1 MKYRVL
7 LSLITVVLSGAVFG
21 QDYPSVERIKKDPT
35 YQWGEGGGSSL
46 EEADR
51 EALQNLVQ
59 QISVSVVS
67 SYEQEE
73 QQMGLNDQTISRE
86 DIAAKLKTFSF
97 ATLQNVEQ
105 VILSEEPARVFRYVK
120 RSEIEKSFQL
130 RRERALS
137 FVEEANRALKGVQ
150 LGDAL
155 KYYYW
160 AMALLNATPQGASY
174 KAVVDGK
181 EVMLY
186 TWCYSQIERIVEKI
200 QFRVMNIQQF
210 PSYSALR
217 FEVTYDSAPVS
228 NLDYQYWI
236 GQRYSALHS
245 VHDGV
250 GTADLMQ
257 LADGDQL
264 KLKIEYQYA
273 SMAKNLDAELRGCFE
288 GSLPNVPLNSVQK
301 HIPIV
306 MKEVQ
311 AIQKEEKKQQKQ
323 IEKSEE
329 VALAAT
335 QEDLRVSAYARNQEM
350 PYSPVTFT
358 APASTDSYK
367 AVMEQVETAIRQ
379 QSYDSVM
386 KLFTTDGWD
395 MFNKIVA
402 YGKATILAEPNYQF
416 ITYGDEIICRSI
428 PMQFKFRHNKVF
440 VQNVSFRFDKSGR
453 IDSIAFTL
461 PDSMEA
467 LLFDSGFRWDN
478 NSRLLMMSFLENY
491 QTAYSLKRID
501 YIESIYHDDALII
514 VGKML
519 KSARQ
524 SDSAVTSQLFSD
536 PEVQL
541 QRRTKEQYIAQL
553 KRSFQSN
560 EYINIAFEDVDIAKM
575 VNSGEIY
582 AIHLKQYYHSS
593 NYSDTGYLTL
603 LVDLRDTTAPMIH
616 VRVWNPKKDP
626 NFTARKFLQRGAELF
641 E

>member
-1 MKYRVL
+1 MM
-7 LSLITVVLSGAVFG
+7 VVLSGAVFG
-21 QDYPSVERIKKDPT
+21 QDYPSVERIKRDKS
-35 YQWGEGGGSSL
+35 YQWGEGAGSSL

-73 QQMGLNDQTISRE
+73 AQMGLNDQTVSRE

-137 FVEEANRALKGVQ
+137 LVEEANRALEKVQ

-174 KAVVDGK
+174 KASVDGQ
-181 EVMLY
+181 EVLLY
-186 TWCYSQIERIVEKI
+186 TWCYGQIERIVEQVEFKVTRI
-200 QFRVMNIQQF
+200 EAF
-210 PSYSALR
+210 PSYHAVR
-217 FEVTYDSAPVS
+217 FDVRYGGVPVS

-288 GSLPNVPLNSVQK
+288 GNLPNVPLNSVQK
-301 HIPIV
+301 HIPISL
-306 MKEVQ
+306 KEVKT
-311 AIQKEEKKQQKQ
+311 IQKEEQKAQ
-323 IEKSEE
+323 KLIAKSEE
-329 VALAAT
+329 AAVAAT
-335 QEDLRVSAYARNQEM
+335 QADLRVSAYARNQEM
-350 PYSPVTFT
+350 PYSPVSF
-358 APASTDSYK
+358 ASPASSESYK
-367 AVMEQVETAIRQ
+367 AVMTQVEQAIRQ
-379 QSYDSVM
+379 KSYESVM
-386 KLFTTDGWD
+386 NLFTPDGWD

-416 ITYGDEIICRSI
+416 ICYGDEVICRSI

-440 VQNVSFRFDKSGR
+440 VQNVTFRFDKQGR

-491 QTAYSLKRID
+491 QTAYSLKRYE
-501 YIESIYHDDALII
+501 YIESIYHDEALII
-514 VGKML
+514 VGKVL
-519 KSARQ
+519 KSAGTRPM
-524 SDSAVTSQLFSD
+524 DSALNGSQLFSD

-541 QRRTKEQYIAQL
+541 QRRTKEQYMAQL
-553 KRSFQSN
+553 KRSFNSN
-560 EYINIAFEDVDIAKM
+560 EYINIAFEDIDIAKM

-582 AIHLKQYYHSS
+582 AIHLKQYYYST

-603 LVDLRDTTAPMIH
+603 LVDLRDSTAPMIH